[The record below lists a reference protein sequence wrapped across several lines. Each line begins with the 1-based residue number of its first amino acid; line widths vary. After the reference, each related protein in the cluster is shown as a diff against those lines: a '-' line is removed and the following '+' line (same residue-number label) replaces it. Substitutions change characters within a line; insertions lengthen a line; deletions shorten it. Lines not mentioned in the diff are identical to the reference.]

1 MNISRRIAFT
11 EKLTLYIPCFG
22 RIIRKEKRK
31 KKRFMETKE
40 KKEKEMEIK
49 VFKKRANELKVQ
61 LEKTEK
67 GEVPILKWKDL
78 TMGE

>member
-1 MNISRRIAFT
+1 
-11 EKLTLYIPCFG
+11 
-22 RIIRKEKRK
+22 
-31 KKRFMETKE
+31 METKE

-78 TMGE
+78 TIGE